1 MNTSVAPEPV
11 EEFSRT
17 PVFEGLA
24 RIGYAARGALYAIIG
39 VLAYRLA
46 EDAPTEP
53 ANQRGV
59 FVTIADQPFGRAL
72 LVVTI
77 VGLLGYATWRLVQ
90 AAVGR
95 TPEAGRHSAID
106 RIAAVGSGAAYAT
119 FAVLAIS
126 IVHDSTSDSPSPQE
140 LSQRFIAEP
149 WGRAAIGVAGAVF
162 VIMAA
167 YQLFMAVSR
176 RFCDD
181 SKVAEM
187 GDVVRTLFVLAGVV
201 GLLARA
207 VVFGLIGFFAL
218 RGAIQLDADDAV
230 GVDGALTRVLEREY
244 GGAALTAVAV
254 ALVVFG
260 AYSLL
265 DARYRKI

>member
-1 MNTSVAPEPV
+1 MTTSVAPEPV

-59 FVTIADQPFGRAL
+59 FVTIADQPFGRGL
-72 LVVTI
+72 LVLTI
-77 VGLLGYATWRLVQ
+77 VGLLGYATWRFVQ

-140 LSQRFIAEP
+140 LSQRFIEEP

-162 VIMAA
+162 VVMAA
-167 YQLFMAVSR
+167 YQLFMAISR

-187 GDVVRTLFVLAGVV
+187 GAVRTLFVLAGVV

-218 RGAIQLDADDAV
+218 RGAIQLNADDAV
-230 GVDGALTRVLEREY
+230 GVDGALTRVLEREH

-260 AYSLL
+260 AYSLM

>member
-1 MNTSVAPEPV
+1 VGTSVAPEPV
-11 EEFSRT
+11 EQFTRT
-17 PVFEGLA
+17 PVFEALA
-24 RIGYAARGALYAIIG
+24 RAGYAARGVLYAVIG
-39 VLAYRLA
+39 LLAYRLA
-46 EDAPTEP
+46 DHTPSQP
-53 ANQRGV
+53 ASQRGV
-59 FVTIADQPFGRAL
+59 FLTIADQPFGRLL
-72 LVVTI
+72 LVLTI
-77 VGLLGYATWRLVQ
+77 IGLLGYATWRLLQ
-90 AAVGR
+90 AAIGR

-106 RIAAVGSGAAYAT
+106 RVAALGSGVAYGT

-126 IVHDSTSDSPSPQE
+126 LLHDSTSDSPSPQE
-140 LSQRFIAEP
+140 LSQRFIEEP
-149 WGRAAIGVAGAVF
+149 WGRAVVGLAGAVF
-162 VIMAA
+162 VVMAA
-167 YQLFMAVSR
+167 YQLFMAVTR

-181 SKVAEM
+181 SKVDEM
-187 GDVVRTLFVLAGVV
+187 GDLMRHLFVLVGVV

-218 RGAIQLDADDAV
+218 RGAIQLDGDDAV
-230 GVDGALTRVLEREY
+230 GVDGALTRVLEHEH